1 MTSISLQM
9 REPHESKRLTG
20 IHGHDIHMHLPSTS
34 TSLRPERGL
43 CPCPCPPEAA
53 QAHHA
58 LGQRRPSTA
67 SAPSAG
73 KSSPAPAPAPAPAPV
88 PAESR
93 ARTTVEAAWEREPL
107 IIVARLRSLVLPAE
121 CANRPLSRAW
131 GEPSFSA
138 LRREDVRVRVRSS
151 MWPLDDPDVDED
163 GVDAEKPRSERVR
176 GRAVAYALGRVK
188 IWPSRTKCCG
198 DQTRTLWRS
207 SWAYWRWR

>member
-9 REPHESKRLTG
+9 REPHESERLTG

-43 CPCPCPPEAA
+43 CPCLCPPEAA
-53 QAHHA
+53 QAHRA

-73 KSSPAPAPAPAPAPV
+73 KSSPAPAPAPAPV

-93 ARTTVEAAWEREPL
+93 ARATVEAAWEREPL

-121 CANRPLSRAW
+121 CANHPLSRAW

-138 LRREDVRVRVRSS
+138 LRRKDVRVRVRSS
-151 MWPLDDPDVDED
+151 LWPLNDPDVDEG